1 MVKSKWS
8 NISKAIWDT
17 WQWNMP
23 RSKVILGM
31 KIWMEFV
38 NVLSVCTA
46 FHQLSQILFSSFR
59 NLSGLCVAIWNQ
71 FTEENLLRVKIP
83 LKWKLND
90 DNWWVCL
97 IGGCLFWDEDTNQE
111 ASGCRSHLWRNELVS
126 RRNLVTEAR
135 FLFYGW
141 HGYKGARRLS
151 TTSVSNWLGCLK
163 GGRVA
168 LHQRTSIPSL
178 KGRSSP
184 EISGD
189 GSVHPRVDLPRF
201 GDRWDLCFE
210 GSLNMYLLLKALLV
224 YL

>member
-97 IGGCLFWDEDTNQE
+97 IGGCLFWLPAGWGHQSGGLRMSFAPVEE
-111 ASGCRSHLWRNELVS
+111 WARVASKPRYRSQISLLR
-126 RRNLVTEAR
+126 VTWIQ
-135 FLFYGW
+135 G
-141 HGYKGARRLS
+141 GS
-151 TTSVSNWLGCLK
+151 TPVYNKCFQLAGMLKRGK
-163 GGRVA
+163 GGSPPA
-168 LHQRTSIPSL
+168 DINPISQR
-178 KGRSSP
+178 
-184 EISGD
+184 EISPGNF
-189 GSVHPRVDLPRF
+189 R
-201 GDRWDLCFE
+201 RWLCP
-210 GSLNMYLLLKALLV
+210 S
-224 YL
+224 